1 MTKQVRQYDKDFK
14 EQAVRLYMS
23 RETSYPKLGKELGI
37 PSSTLA
43 AWVREYSKALEKD
56 SNSSSLSVHEE
67 MMKLRKEVSHLR
79 EERDILKKALAIFS
93 KAKA

>member
-1 MTKQVRQYDKDFK
+1 MSLY
-14 EQAVRLYMS
+14 EQ
-23 RETSYPKLGKELGI
+23 TSHQKLRRELGV

-43 AWVREYSKALEKD
+43 AWVRDYSKALEKD
-56 SNSSSLSVHEE
+56 SHSSSVSVHEEMMKLRKEVSHLHEE

-93 KAKA
+93 KAKI

>member
-1 MTKQVRQYDKDFK
+1 MTKQVRQYDQEFK

-23 RETSYPKLGKELGI
+23 RETSYPKLGKELGV

-43 AWVREYSKALEKD
+43 AWVREYSKVLEKD
-56 SNSSSLSVHEE
+56 SNSSSLSLHEE
-67 MMKLRKEVSHLR
+67 MMKLRKEVSRLR

-93 KAKA
+93 KAKV